1 MSRGAGKIERLIKD
15 LFDADP
21 GRIESTA
28 DLCRAV
34 FGIEIIEK
42 KHRVAVLR
50 ALKSV
55 ASKTMPSLTRHVALY
70 ERNDDF
76 WFDAR
81 VHPLRG
87 RNVAP
92 ATAARPPKR

>member
-1 MSRGAGKIERLIKD
+1 MSRGAGRIEIFIRD
-15 LFDADP
+15 LFAADP
-21 GRIESTA
+21 TRIESTT

-34 FGIEIIEK
+34 YGIATVEK

-50 ALKSV
+50 AIKSI
-55 ASKTMPSLTRHVALY
+55 SYKSMPSLTRQVALY
-70 ERNDDF
+70 ERVDDF
-76 WFDAR
+76 WFDSRA
-81 VHPLRG
+81 HPLRG

>member
-1 MSRGAGKIERLIKD
+1 MSRGAGKIERLIMD
-15 LFDADP
+15 LFVEDP
-21 GRIESTA
+21 SRIESTT

-34 FGIEIIEK
+34 YEVEVVDK
-42 KHRVAVLR
+42 KHRVSVLR
-50 ALKSV
+50 ALKSI
-55 ASKTMPSLTRHVALY
+55 SRKSMPSLTRQVALY

-81 VHPLRG
+81 VHPVNG

-92 ATAARPPKR
+92 ARSKRPPKR